1 MSRDMLEMKKDDVTT
16 KREPKIKKQNWFLVE
31 IRKRDGK
38 QRRISAVKRE
48 RSDVE
53 ALKRIILLATKNK
66 ESILVVKNTLY
77 DQRDLQACDRLTWK

>member
-1 MSRDMLEMKKDDVTT
+1 MKKDDVTT
-16 KREPKIKKQNWFLVE
+16 KREPKLKKQNWFLVE

-48 RSDVE
+48 RSDIE
-53 ALKRIILLATKNK
+53 ALKKIILLAAKNK

>member
-1 MSRDMLEMKKDDVTT
+1 MKKDNVT
-16 KREPKIKKQNWFLVE
+16 KREPKVKKQNWFLVE

-48 RSDVE
+48 RSEIED
-53 ALKRIILLATKNK
+53 LKKIILLAARNE

-77 DQRDLQACDRLTWK
+77 DQRNLQACDRLTWK

>member
-1 MSRDMLEMKKDDVTT
+1 MKKENVA
-16 KREPKIKKQNWFLVE
+16 KREPKVKKQNWFLVE

-48 RSDVE
+48 RSDIE
-53 ALKRIILLATKNK
+53 DLKKIILLAARND

-77 DQRDLQACDRLTWK
+77 DQRNLQACDRLTWK

>member
-1 MSRDMLEMKKDDVTT
+1 MKKDDVTT
-16 KREPKIKKQNWFLVE
+16 KREPKLKKQNWFLVE

-48 RSDVE
+48 RSDIE
-53 ALKRIILLATKNK
+53 TLKKIILLATKNT

-77 DQRDLQACDRLTWK
+77 DQRNLQACDRLTWK

>member
-1 MSRDMLEMKKDDVTT
+1 MLEMKKDDVTT